1 MLGKTKKKKNVEEV
15 SARFQ
20 PYLPSLNLA
29 CSTESAFRITSD
41 KLARGG
47 RDLET
52 STGLVTSTTS
62 SGSTRLV

>member
-1 MLGKTKKKKNVEEV
+1 MLAKKKKEKKNVEEV

-20 PYLPSLNLA
+20 LYLPSLNVA

-52 STGLVTSTTS
+52 STGLVTSIQ
-62 SGSTRLV
+62 L